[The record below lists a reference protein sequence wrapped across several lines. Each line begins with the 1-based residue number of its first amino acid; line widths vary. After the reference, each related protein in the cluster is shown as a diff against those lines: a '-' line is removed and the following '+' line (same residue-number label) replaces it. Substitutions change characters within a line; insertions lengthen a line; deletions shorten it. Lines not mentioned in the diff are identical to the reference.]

1 MGDEVA
7 GQRQCLPV
15 VLAVDESWHD
25 PSPTRIGIRAKE
37 DEPTSVHQLVL
48 STVGT
53 VGVEEA
59 YKQQFHCGH

>member
-1 MGDEVA
+1 
-7 GQRQCLPV
+7 
-15 VLAVDESWHD
+15 
-25 PSPTRIGIRAKE
+25 
-37 DEPTSVHQLVL
+37 VHQLVL